1 MWELVWKTGLQVFV
15 KRVVPALL
23 NGNRGCFR
31 HLDTS
36 LSKILLSMWLILNSS
51 TFVLSVKSKWLL
63 RWSTCASWWGGCRQR
78 CEWWS
83 PAGCCRAETATSA
96 APRCPSAGSA
106 TTAAGGSVSSA
117 GIVTAADQ
125 PASTSPMPNPPTTGT
140 WRLHWTLSGLQLG

>member
-1 MWELVWKTGLQVFV
+1 MWELVWKAGLQVFV
-15 KRVVPALL
+15 KRVVPAFL
-23 NGNRGCFR
+23 NDNSGCFR

-36 LSKILLSMWLILNSS
+36 LFKILLLILNSS

-63 RWSTCASWWGGCRQR
+63 RWSTCASWWAVCRQR

-83 PAGCCRAETATSA
+83 PAGCCRAEIATSA
-96 APRCPSAGSA
+96 APRYPSAGSV
-106 TTAAGGSVSSA
+106 TTVAGGSASSA

-140 WRLHWTLSGLQLG
+140 WRLRWTLSGSQSG